1 MGLVL
6 ASLAALGNLL
16 GGLLI
21 GARAR
26 WSRLMLRVFVAVG
39 AGFLLCVALL
49 RMLPEALELTPSFAM
64 PLVVTGYFLTH
75 LFEHTLVRHFHF
87 GEETHTE
94 VVQGASSA
102 AATFGLGL
110 HSFFDGV
117 SIAVGFT
124 VSPALGWLVFG
135 AIALH
140 KLPEGFTIASI
151 VRAAGGSRRRAI
163 AASALVGAACILG
176 ALLLEGR
183 ERWAGIGLALA
194 TGVTIY
200 VAATDLVP
208 EVNKEIGHHLSLT
221 VLGGVALYLLAS
233 WALGLAGLS

>member
-1 MGLVL
+1 MGVVL
-6 ASLAALGNLL
+6 ASLAALGNVL

-21 GARAR
+21 GARPR
-26 WSRLMLRVFVAVG
+26 WSRLMLRLFVAVG

-49 RMLPEALELTPSFAM
+49 RMLPEVLELAPPLAM
-64 PLVVTGYFLTH
+64 PLVVAGYFVTH
-75 LFEHTLVRHFHF
+75 LFEHSLVRHFHF

-94 VVQGASSA
+94 VVQGVSSA
-102 AATFGLGL
+102 AATVGLGL

-117 SIAVGFT
+117 SIAAGFT
-124 VSPALGWLVFG
+124 VSPTLGWLVFG

-151 VRAAGGSRRRAI
+151 VRAAGGGRGRAV
-163 AASALVGAACILG
+163 AASAVVGAACVLG
-176 ALLLEGR
+176 AILLEGR
-183 ERWAGIGLALA
+183 EDLAGTGLALA

-208 EVNKEIGHHLSLT
+208 EVNKEVGHHLAFT
-221 VLGGVALYLLAS
+221 VLGGVALYVLAS
-233 WALGLAGLS
+233 WLLGLAGLR